1 MLQLRDV
8 SKAYRTGSFT
18 QVALDAVSVCLRDNE
33 FVAVLGP
40 SGSGKTTLLNI
51 LGGLDRADSGDIIIN
66 GVSTK
71 SYRPRDWD
79 NYRNHRVGFVF
90 QSYNLIP
97 HQSILS
103 NVELALTLSGV
114 GRAERRRR
122 AVEALTEVGLAEHVH
137 KRPSQLS
144 GGQMQRVA
152 IARAL
157 VNDPDIVLADEPTGA
172 LDSETGIQVM
182 DILKRVADD
191 RLVVMVTHNPELA
204 EGYATRIIRVQD
216 GRIDG
221 DTDPLSGDAALAV
234 GTSGMA
240 KSAID
245 GAAAQT
251 PVFGGLPAGA
261 SDGRGEPD
269 ADVTD
274 VMPPVG
280 ASRLDKRRS
289 RRASM
294 GFLTAL
300 SLSFNNL
307 MTKKGRTALTAFAGS
322 IGIIGIA
329 AILALSNGVNN
340 YITKTEEDALSSYPL
355 TINKSSLDVA
365 TLLSSAMGTGGKGSS
380 ESSESDQ
387 AGVDGSGEIR
397 QTRLAADMFAKVK
410 SNDLASF
417 KRYLEG
423 DASDIGRYAAD
434 VQYGYGIA
442 PQVFESDSSKG
453 IVRLNPSETGRK
465 MASGA
470 MGSALTGG
478 STNSSFSELVDD
490 RRLLESQLRVVRG
503 RWPEAADEAVLTLDK
518 DGCISDY
525 TLYSLGF
532 YDPDVMRQMTQQ
544 MLNGEEVKMPDNTR
558 AFTYD
563 DAMGMTFKVIPAS
576 ALYQKNE
583 AQGTWT
589 DMSGDEG
596 YMRERLD
603 EGITLRVVGVVRPS
617 DAAGSTSVREGI
629 SYTSALTRR
638 LIQESSDSQ
647 IVREQLANPDV
658 DVFTGKA
665 FEELR
670 DSQGRAFD
678 MSSMFTIDQGALKR
692 AFSFDSSALGR
703 SAADMGELDLSGV
716 SLDPSGFDM
725 SSMSLDTSALA
736 SIFDA
741 DTMSKI
747 LGNAPKFDLAR
758 SGLADLGTGLTDEQ
772 AKRITQAA
780 NKLASGFI
788 AWMEKNHP
796 GELGP
801 WAGPGPAAGSRAA
814 DAAGVSGDTPSGPAA
829 DGGRVSGYVAYL
841 REYLSNDETAKEVL
855 AELRGMLGE
864 EASRLVEGAMQ
875 DYLTKQFVPYF
886 SEALGSLM
894 SEAAQAMATQLALQM
909 QQQMAAATG
918 QLGTQLSSAISG
930 QLQKQMATLSSAMQ
944 DGFSVDPTAFASAI
958 RLNVSQDDL
967 TSLLTNFMNAK
978 DLSYESDLKKLGYAD
993 VASPESIR
1001 IYPKDFKAKQGV
1013 LDIIDGYNRKVS
1025 GAGDDSQTIQYTDI
1039 AGTLMSSVTSIVD
1052 MVSLVLIAFV
1062 SISLVVSSI
1071 MIGIITHI
1079 SVLER
1084 RKEIGILRAMG
1095 ASKLGVANIFNAETV
1110 IEGLFS
1116 GVLAMAVVYVVS
1128 VPVNSIVEQTQKVSN
1143 IMALTPQNA
1152 LALIAVSVV
1161 LTLVAGTMP
1170 AMSAARRDP
1179 VEALR
1184 SE

>member
-18 QVALDAVSVCLRDNE
+18 QIALDAVSVTLRDNE

-79 NYRNHRVGFVF
+79 SYRNHRVGFVF

-103 NVELALTLSGV
+103 NVELALTLSGI
-114 GRAERRRR
+114 GRGKRRRR
-122 AVEALTEVGLAEHVH
+122 AANALAEVGLAEHAH
-137 KRPSQLS
+137 KRPNQLS

-172 LDSETGIQVM
+172 LDTETGIQVM
-182 DILKRVADD
+182 NILKRVAND

-204 EGYATRIIRVQD
+204 ESYATRIIRVQD

-221 DTDPLSGDAALAV
+221 DSDPFLDDAP
-234 GTSGMA
+234 
-240 KSAID
+240 SAASSR
-245 GAAAQT
+245 GAIGVM
-251 PVFGGLPAGA
+251 PVI
-261 SDGRGEPD
+261 GRGRR
-269 ADVTD
+269 ARGRDV
-274 VMPPVG
+274 
-280 ASRLDKRRS
+280 
-289 RRASM
+289 RASM

-355 TINKSSLDVA
+355 TINKSSMDIT
-365 TLLSSAMGTGGKGSS
+365 TLLSSAMGTGGKSPS
-380 ESSESDQ
+380 EPNESDQ
-387 AGVDGSGEIR
+387 TGVDGSGEIR

-434 VQYGYGIA
+434 VQYGYGIV

-453 IVRLNPSETGRK
+453 IVRLNPSEVGRK

-490 RRLLESQLRVVRG
+490 RKLLESQLRVVRG

-544 MLNGEEVKMPDNTR
+544 MLNGEEVRMPDNTR

-576 ALYQKNE
+576 ALYQRNE
-583 AQGTWT
+583 TQGTWT
-589 DMSGDEG
+589 DMSDDEG

-617 DAAGSTSVREGI
+617 DSAGSTSVREGI
-629 SYTSALTRR
+629 SYTSALTSR
-638 LIQESSDSQ
+638 LIRESSDSQ

-703 SAADMGELDLSGV
+703 SVADMGELDLSGV

-725 SSMSLDTSALA
+725 SSMSLDTSALS

-747 LGNAPKFDLAR
+747 LGNAPKFDLAK
-758 SGLADLGTGLTDEQ
+758 SGLADLGSGLTDEQ
-772 AKRITQAA
+772 VQRVTQGA

-801 WAGPGPAAGSRAA
+801 LAGSGPASGSRAA
-814 DAAGVSGDTPSGPAA
+814 NGAGASGDTPSEPAA
-829 DGGRVSGYVAYL
+829 NGGRASSYAAYL

-855 AELRGMLGE
+855 TELRGLLGE
-864 EASRLVEGAMQ
+864 EASRLVEGAMR
-875 DYLTKQFVPYF
+875 DYLTNQFVPYF
-886 SEALGSLM
+886 SGALGSLM

-930 QLQKQMATLSSAMQ
+930 QLQKQMATLTSAMQ
-944 DGFSVDPTAFASAI
+944 DGFSVDPTAFANAI

-993 VASPESIR
+993 VTSPESIR

-1025 GAGDDSQTIQYTDI
+1025 STGDDSQTIQYTDI

-1116 GVLAMAVVYVVS
+1116 GVLAMAVVYVAS

>member
-18 QVALDAVSVCLRDNE
+18 QIALDAVSVTLRDNE

-79 NYRNHRVGFVF
+79 SYRNHRVGFVF

-103 NVELALTLSGV
+103 NVELALTLSGI
-114 GRAERRRR
+114 GRGERRRR
-122 AVEALTEVGLAEHVH
+122 ATNALAEVGLAEHAH
-137 KRPSQLS
+137 KRPNQLS

-172 LDSETGIQVM
+172 LDAETGIQVM
-182 DILKRVADD
+182 NILKRVAND

-204 EGYATRIIRVQD
+204 ESYATRIIRVQD

-221 DTDPLSGDAALAV
+221 DSDPLLDDVPPAASSR
-234 GTSGMA
+234 G
-240 KSAID
+240 AI
-245 GAAAQT
+245 G
-251 PVFGGLPAGA
+251 
-261 SDGRGEPD
+261 
-269 ADVTD
+269 
-274 VMPPVG
+274 VMPVIDRG
-280 ASRLDKRRS
+280 RRA
-289 RRASM
+289 RGRDVRASM

-355 TINKSSLDVA
+355 TINKSSMDIT
-365 TLLSSAMGTGGKGSS
+365 TLLSSAMGTGGKSPS
-380 ESSESDQ
+380 EPNESDQ
-387 AGVDGSGEIR
+387 TGVDGSGEIR

-434 VQYGYGIA
+434 VQYGYGIV

-453 IVRLNPSETGRK
+453 IVRLNPSEVGRK

-544 MLNGEEVKMPDNTR
+544 MLNGEEVRMPDNTR

-576 ALYQKNE
+576 ALYQRNE
-583 AQGTWT
+583 TQGTWT
-589 DMSGDEG
+589 DMSDDEG

-617 DAAGSTSVREGI
+617 DSAGSTSVREGI
-629 SYTSALTRR
+629 SYTSALTSR

-703 SAADMGELDLSGV
+703 SVADMGELDLSGV

-725 SSMSLDTSALA
+725 SSMSLDTSALS

-747 LGNAPKFDLAR
+747 LGNAPKFDLAK
-758 SGLADLGTGLTDEQ
+758 SGLADLGSGLTDEQ
-772 AKRITQAA
+772 VQRVTQGA

-801 WAGPGPAAGSRAA
+801 LAGSGPASGSRAA
-814 DAAGVSGDTPSGPAA
+814 NGAGASGDTPSEPAA
-829 DGGRVSGYVAYL
+829 NGGRASSYAAYL

-855 AELRGMLGE
+855 TELRGLLGE
-864 EASRLVEGAMQ
+864 EASRLVEGAMR
-875 DYLTKQFVPYF
+875 DYLTNQFVPYF
-886 SEALGSLM
+886 SGALGSLM

-930 QLQKQMATLSSAMQ
+930 QLQKQMATLTSAMQ
-944 DGFSVDPTAFASAI
+944 DGFSVDPTAFANAI

-1025 GAGDDSQTIQYTDI
+1025 STGDDSQTIQYTDI

-1116 GVLAMAVVYVVS
+1116 GVLAMAVVYVAS

>member
-18 QVALDAVSVCLRDNE
+18 QIALDAVSVTLRDNE

-79 NYRNHRVGFVF
+79 SYRNHRVGFVF

-103 NVELALTLSGV
+103 NVELALTLSGI
-114 GRAERRRR
+114 GRGERRRR
-122 AVEALTEVGLAEHVH
+122 ATNALAEVGLAEHAH
-137 KRPSQLS
+137 KRPNQLS

-172 LDSETGIQVM
+172 LDTETGIQVM
-182 DILKRVADD
+182 NILKRVAND

-204 EGYATRIIRVQD
+204 ESYATRIIRVQD

-221 DTDPLSGDAALAV
+221 DSDPFLDDAP
-234 GTSGMA
+234 
-240 KSAID
+240 SAASSR
-245 GAAAQT
+245 GAIGVM
-251 PVFGGLPAGA
+251 PVI
-261 SDGRGEPD
+261 GRGRR
-269 ADVTD
+269 ARGRDV
-274 VMPPVG
+274 
-280 ASRLDKRRS
+280 
-289 RRASM
+289 RASM

-355 TINKSSLDVA
+355 TINKSSMDIT
-365 TLLSSAMGTGGKGSS
+365 TLLSSAMGTGGKSPS
-380 ESSESDQ
+380 EPNESDQ
-387 AGVDGSGEIR
+387 TGVDGSGEIR

-434 VQYGYGIA
+434 VQYGYGIV

-453 IVRLNPSETGRK
+453 IVRLNPSEVGRK

-544 MLNGEEVKMPDNTR
+544 MLNGEEVRMPDNTR

-576 ALYQKNE
+576 ALYQRNE
-583 AQGTWT
+583 TQGTWT
-589 DMSGDEG
+589 DMSDDEG

-617 DAAGSTSVREGI
+617 DSAGSTSVREGI
-629 SYTSALTRR
+629 SYTSALTSR

-703 SAADMGELDLSGV
+703 SVADMGELDLSGV

-725 SSMSLDTSALA
+725 SSMSLDTSALS

-747 LGNAPKFDLAR
+747 LGNAPKFDLAK
-758 SGLADLGTGLTDEQ
+758 SGLADLGSGLTDEQ
-772 AKRITQAA
+772 VKRVTQGA

-801 WAGPGPAAGSRAA
+801 LAGSGPASGSRAA
-814 DAAGVSGDTPSGPAA
+814 NGAGASGDTPSEPAA
-829 DGGRVSGYVAYL
+829 NGGRASSYAAYL

-855 AELRGMLGE
+855 TELRGLLGE
-864 EASRLVEGAMQ
+864 EASRLVEGAMR
-875 DYLTKQFVPYF
+875 DYLTNQFVPYF
-886 SEALGSLM
+886 SGALGSLM

-930 QLQKQMATLSSAMQ
+930 QLQKQMATLTSAMQ

-993 VASPESIR
+993 VTSPESIR

-1025 GAGDDSQTIQYTDI
+1025 STGDDSQTIQYTDI

-1116 GVLAMAVVYVVS
+1116 GVLAMAVVYVAS

>member
-18 QVALDAVSVCLRDNE
+18 QIALDAVSVTLRDNE

-79 NYRNHRVGFVF
+79 SYRNHRVGFVF

-103 NVELALTLSGV
+103 NVELALTLSGI
-114 GRAERRRR
+114 GRGKRRRR
-122 AVEALTEVGLAEHVH
+122 AANALAEVGLAEHAH
-137 KRPSQLS
+137 KRPNQLS

-172 LDSETGIQVM
+172 LDTETGIQVM
-182 DILKRVADD
+182 NILKRVAND

-204 EGYATRIIRVQD
+204 ESYATRIIRVQD

-221 DTDPLSGDAALAV
+221 DSDPFLDDAP
-234 GTSGMA
+234 
-240 KSAID
+240 SAASSR
-245 GAAAQT
+245 GAIGVM
-251 PVFGGLPAGA
+251 PVI
-261 SDGRGEPD
+261 GRGRR
-269 ADVTD
+269 ARGRDV
-274 VMPPVG
+274 
-280 ASRLDKRRS
+280 
-289 RRASM
+289 RASM

-355 TINKSSLDVA
+355 TINKSSMDIT
-365 TLLSSAMGTGGKGSS
+365 TLLSSAMGTGGKSPS
-380 ESSESDQ
+380 EPNESDQ
-387 AGVDGSGEIR
+387 TGVDGSGEIR

-434 VQYGYGIA
+434 VQYGYGIV

-453 IVRLNPSETGRK
+453 IVRLNPSEVGRK

-544 MLNGEEVKMPDNTR
+544 MLNGEEVRMPDNTR

-576 ALYQKNE
+576 ALYQRNE
-583 AQGTWT
+583 TQGTWT
-589 DMSGDEG
+589 DMSDDEG

-617 DAAGSTSVREGI
+617 DSAGSTSVREGI
-629 SYTSALTRR
+629 SYTSALTSR

-703 SAADMGELDLSGV
+703 SVADMGELDLSGV

-725 SSMSLDTSALA
+725 SSMSLDTSALS

-747 LGNAPKFDLAR
+747 LGNAPKFDLAK
-758 SGLADLGTGLTDEQ
+758 SGLADLGSGLTDEQ
-772 AKRITQAA
+772 VKRVTQGA

-801 WAGPGPAAGSRAA
+801 LAGSGPASGSRAA
-814 DAAGVSGDTPSGPAA
+814 NGAGASGDTPSEPAA
-829 DGGRVSGYVAYL
+829 NGGRASSYAAYL

-855 AELRGMLGE
+855 TELRGLLGE
-864 EASRLVEGAMQ
+864 EASRLVEGAMR
-875 DYLTKQFVPYF
+875 DYLTNQFVPYF
-886 SEALGSLM
+886 SGALGSLM

-930 QLQKQMATLSSAMQ
+930 QLQKQMATLTSAMQ

-993 VASPESIR
+993 VTSPESIR

-1025 GAGDDSQTIQYTDI
+1025 STGDDSQTIQYTDI

-1116 GVLAMAVVYVVS
+1116 GVLAMAVVYVAS

>member
-18 QVALDAVSVCLRDNE
+18 QIALDAVSVTLRDNE

-79 NYRNHRVGFVF
+79 SYRNHRVGFVF

-103 NVELALTLSGV
+103 NVELALTLSGI
-114 GRAERRRR
+114 GRGKRRRR
-122 AVEALTEVGLAEHVH
+122 AANALAEVGLAEHAH
-137 KRPSQLS
+137 KRPNQLS

-172 LDSETGIQVM
+172 LDTETGIQVM
-182 DILKRVADD
+182 NILKRVAND

-204 EGYATRIIRVQD
+204 ESYATRIIRVQD

-221 DTDPLSGDAALAV
+221 DSDPFLDDAP
-234 GTSGMA
+234 
-240 KSAID
+240 SAASSR
-245 GAAAQT
+245 GAIGVM
-251 PVFGGLPAGA
+251 PVI
-261 SDGRGEPD
+261 GRGRR
-269 ADVTD
+269 ARGRDV
-274 VMPPVG
+274 
-280 ASRLDKRRS
+280 
-289 RRASM
+289 RASM

-355 TINKSSLDVA
+355 TINKSSMDIT
-365 TLLSSAMGTGGKGSS
+365 TLLSSAMGTGGKSPS
-380 ESSESDQ
+380 EPNESDQ
-387 AGVDGSGEIR
+387 TGVDGSGEIR

-434 VQYGYGIA
+434 VQYGYGIV

-453 IVRLNPSETGRK
+453 IVRLNPSEVGRK

-544 MLNGEEVKMPDNTR
+544 MLNGEEVRMPDNTR

-576 ALYQKNE
+576 ALYQRNE
-583 AQGTWT
+583 TQGTWT
-589 DMSGDEG
+589 DMSDDEG

-617 DAAGSTSVREGI
+617 DSAGSTSVREGI
-629 SYTSALTRR
+629 SYTSALTSR

-703 SAADMGELDLSGV
+703 SVADMGELDLSGV

-725 SSMSLDTSALA
+725 SSMSLDTSALS

-747 LGNAPKFDLAR
+747 LGNAPKFDLAK
-758 SGLADLGTGLTDEQ
+758 SGLADLGSGLTDEQ
-772 AKRITQAA
+772 VQRVTQGA

-801 WAGPGPAAGSRAA
+801 LAGSGPASGSRAA
-814 DAAGVSGDTPSGPAA
+814 NGAGASGDTPSEPAA
-829 DGGRVSGYVAYL
+829 NGGRASSYAAYL

-855 AELRGMLGE
+855 TELRGLLGE
-864 EASRLVEGAMQ
+864 EASRLVEGAMR
-875 DYLTKQFVPYF
+875 DYLTNQFVPYF
-886 SEALGSLM
+886 SGALGSLM

-930 QLQKQMATLSSAMQ
+930 QLQKQMATLTSAMQ
-944 DGFSVDPTAFASAI
+944 DGFSVDPTAFANAI

-1025 GAGDDSQTIQYTDI
+1025 STGDDSQTIQYTDI

-1116 GVLAMAVVYVVS
+1116 GVLAMAVVYVAS

>member
-18 QVALDAVSVCLRDNE
+18 QIALDAVSVTLRDNE

-79 NYRNHRVGFVF
+79 SYRNHRVGFVF

-103 NVELALTLSGV
+103 NVELALTLSGI
-114 GRAERRRR
+114 GRGKRRRR
-122 AVEALTEVGLAEHVH
+122 AANALAEVGLAEHAH
-137 KRPSQLS
+137 KRPNQLS

-172 LDSETGIQVM
+172 LDTETGIQVM
-182 DILKRVADD
+182 NILKRVAND

-204 EGYATRIIRVQD
+204 ESYATRIIRVQD

-221 DTDPLSGDAALAV
+221 DSDPLLDDAP
-234 GTSGMA
+234 
-240 KSAID
+240 SAASSR
-245 GAAAQT
+245 GAIGVM
-251 PVFGGLPAGA
+251 PVI
-261 SDGRGEPD
+261 GRGRR
-269 ADVTD
+269 ARGRDV
-274 VMPPVG
+274 
-280 ASRLDKRRS
+280 
-289 RRASM
+289 RASM

-355 TINKSSLDVA
+355 TINKSSMDIT
-365 TLLSSAMGTGGKGSS
+365 TLLSSAMGTGGKSPS
-380 ESSESDQ
+380 EPNESDQ
-387 AGVDGSGEIR
+387 TGVDGSGEIR

-434 VQYGYGIA
+434 VQYGYGIV

-453 IVRLNPSETGRK
+453 IVRLNPSEVGRK

-544 MLNGEEVKMPDNTR
+544 MLNGEEVRMPDNTR

-576 ALYQKNE
+576 ALYQRNE
-583 AQGTWT
+583 TQGTWT
-589 DMSGDEG
+589 DMSDDEG

-617 DAAGSTSVREGI
+617 DSAGSTSVREGI
-629 SYTSALTRR
+629 SYTSALTSR

-703 SAADMGELDLSGV
+703 SVADMGELDLSGV

-725 SSMSLDTSALA
+725 SSMSLDTSALS

-747 LGNAPKFDLAR
+747 LGNAPKFDLAK
-758 SGLADLGTGLTDEQ
+758 SGLADLGSGLTDEQ
-772 AKRITQAA
+772 VQRVTQGA

-801 WAGPGPAAGSRAA
+801 LAGSGPASGSRAA
-814 DAAGVSGDTPSGPAA
+814 NGAGASGDTPSEPAA
-829 DGGRVSGYVAYL
+829 NGGRASSYAAYL

-855 AELRGMLGE
+855 TELRGLLGE
-864 EASRLVEGAMQ
+864 EASRLVEGAMR
-875 DYLTKQFVPYF
+875 DYLTNQFVPYF
-886 SEALGSLM
+886 SGALGSLM

-930 QLQKQMATLSSAMQ
+930 QLQKQMATLTSAMQ
-944 DGFSVDPTAFASAI
+944 DGFSVDPTAFANAI

-993 VASPESIR
+993 VTSPESIR

-1025 GAGDDSQTIQYTDI
+1025 STGDDSQAIQYTDI

-1116 GVLAMAVVYVVS
+1116 GVLAMAVVYVAS

>member
-18 QVALDAVSVCLRDNE
+18 QIALDAVSVTLRDNE

-79 NYRNHRVGFVF
+79 SYRNHRVGFVF

-103 NVELALTLSGV
+103 NVELALTLSGI
-114 GRAERRRR
+114 GRGKRRRR
-122 AVEALTEVGLAEHVH
+122 AANALAEVGLAEHAH
-137 KRPSQLS
+137 KRPNQLS

-172 LDSETGIQVM
+172 LDTETGIQVM
-182 DILKRVADD
+182 NILKRVAND

-204 EGYATRIIRVQD
+204 ESYATRIIRVQD

-221 DTDPLSGDAALAV
+221 DSDPFLDDAP
-234 GTSGMA
+234 
-240 KSAID
+240 SAASSR
-245 GAAAQT
+245 GAIGVM
-251 PVFGGLPAGA
+251 PVI
-261 SDGRGEPD
+261 GRGRR
-269 ADVTD
+269 ARGRDV
-274 VMPPVG
+274 
-280 ASRLDKRRS
+280 
-289 RRASM
+289 RASM

-355 TINKSSLDVA
+355 TINKSSMDIT
-365 TLLSSAMGTGGKGSS
+365 TLLSSAMGTGGKSPS
-380 ESSESDQ
+380 EPNESDQ
-387 AGVDGSGEIR
+387 TGVDGSGEIR

-434 VQYGYGIA
+434 VQYGYGIV

-453 IVRLNPSETGRK
+453 IVRLNPSEVGRK

-544 MLNGEEVKMPDNTR
+544 MLNGEEVRMPDNTR

-576 ALYQKNE
+576 ALYQRNE
-583 AQGTWT
+583 TQGTWT
-589 DMSGDEG
+589 DMSDDEG

-617 DAAGSTSVREGI
+617 DSAGSTSVREGI
-629 SYTSALTRR
+629 SYTSALTSR

-703 SAADMGELDLSGV
+703 SVADMGELDLSGV

-725 SSMSLDTSALA
+725 SSMSLDTSALS

-747 LGNAPKFDLAR
+747 LGNAPKFDLAK
-758 SGLADLGTGLTDEQ
+758 SGLADLGSGLTDEQ
-772 AKRITQAA
+772 VKRVTQGA

-801 WAGPGPAAGSRAA
+801 LAGSGPASGSRAA
-814 DAAGVSGDTPSGPAA
+814 NGAGASGDTPSEPAA
-829 DGGRVSGYVAYL
+829 NGGRASSYAAYL

-855 AELRGMLGE
+855 TELRGLLGE
-864 EASRLVEGAMQ
+864 EASRLVEGAMR
-875 DYLTKQFVPYF
+875 DYLTNQFVPYF
-886 SEALGSLM
+886 SGALGSLM

-930 QLQKQMATLSSAMQ
+930 QLQKQMATLTSAMQ
-944 DGFSVDPTAFASAI
+944 DGFSVDPTAFANAI

-1025 GAGDDSQTIQYTDI
+1025 STGDDSQTIQYTDI

-1116 GVLAMAVVYVVS
+1116 GVLAMAVVYVAS

>member
-18 QVALDAVSVCLRDNE
+18 QIALDAVSVTLRDNE

-79 NYRNHRVGFVF
+79 SYRNHRVGFVF

-103 NVELALTLSGV
+103 NVELALTLSGI
-114 GRAERRRR
+114 GRGKRRRR
-122 AVEALTEVGLAEHVH
+122 AANALAEVGLAEHAH
-137 KRPSQLS
+137 KRPNQLS

-172 LDSETGIQVM
+172 LDTETGIQVM
-182 DILKRVADD
+182 NILKRVAND

-204 EGYATRIIRVQD
+204 ESYATRIIRVQD

-221 DTDPLSGDAALAV
+221 DSDPFLDDAP
-234 GTSGMA
+234 
-240 KSAID
+240 SAASSR
-245 GAAAQT
+245 GAIGVM
-251 PVFGGLPAGA
+251 PVI
-261 SDGRGEPD
+261 GRGRR
-269 ADVTD
+269 ARGRDV
-274 VMPPVG
+274 
-280 ASRLDKRRS
+280 
-289 RRASM
+289 RASM

-355 TINKSSLDVA
+355 TINKSSMDIT
-365 TLLSSAMGTGGKGSS
+365 TLLSSAMGTGGKSPS
-380 ESSESDQ
+380 EPNESDQ
-387 AGVDGSGEIR
+387 TGVDGSGEIR

-434 VQYGYGIA
+434 VQYGYGIV

-453 IVRLNPSETGRK
+453 IVRLNPSEVGRK

-544 MLNGEEVKMPDNTR
+544 MLNGEEVRMPDNTR

-576 ALYQKNE
+576 ALYQRNE
-583 AQGTWT
+583 TQGTWT
-589 DMSGDEG
+589 DMSDDEG

-617 DAAGSTSVREGI
+617 DSAGSTSVREGI
-629 SYTSALTRR
+629 SYTSALTSR

-703 SAADMGELDLSGV
+703 SVADMGELDLSGV

-725 SSMSLDTSALA
+725 SSMSLDTSALS

-747 LGNAPKFDLAR
+747 LGNAPKFDLAK
-758 SGLADLGTGLTDEQ
+758 SGLADLGSGLTDEQ
-772 AKRITQAA
+772 VQRVTQGA

-801 WAGPGPAAGSRAA
+801 LAGSGPASGSRAA
-814 DAAGVSGDTPSGPAA
+814 NGAGASGDTPSEPAA
-829 DGGRVSGYVAYL
+829 NGGRASSYAAYL

-855 AELRGMLGE
+855 TELRGLLGE
-864 EASRLVEGAMQ
+864 EASRLVEGAMR
-875 DYLTKQFVPYF
+875 DYLTNQFVPYF
-886 SEALGSLM
+886 SGALGSLM

-930 QLQKQMATLSSAMQ
+930 QLQKQMATLTSAMQ
-944 DGFSVDPTAFASAI
+944 DGFSVDPTAFANAI

-993 VASPESIR
+993 VTSPESIR

-1025 GAGDDSQTIQYTDI
+1025 STGDDSQTIQYTDI

-1116 GVLAMAVVYVVS
+1116 GVLAMAVVYVAS

>member
-18 QVALDAVSVCLRDNE
+18 QIALDAVSVTLRDNE

-79 NYRNHRVGFVF
+79 SYRNHRVGFVF

-103 NVELALTLSGV
+103 NVELALTLSGI
-114 GRAERRRR
+114 GRGKRRRR
-122 AVEALTEVGLAEHVH
+122 ATNALAEVGLAEHAH
-137 KRPSQLS
+137 KRPNQLS

-172 LDSETGIQVM
+172 LDTETGIQVM
-182 DILKRVADD
+182 NILKRVAND

-204 EGYATRIIRVQD
+204 ESYATRIIRVQD

-221 DTDPLSGDAALAV
+221 DSDPFLDDAP
-234 GTSGMA
+234 
-240 KSAID
+240 SAASSR
-245 GAAAQT
+245 GAIGVM
-251 PVFGGLPAGA
+251 PVI
-261 SDGRGEPD
+261 GRGRR
-269 ADVTD
+269 ARGRDV
-274 VMPPVG
+274 
-280 ASRLDKRRS
+280 
-289 RRASM
+289 RASM

-355 TINKSSLDVA
+355 TINKSSMDIT
-365 TLLSSAMGTGGKGSS
+365 TLLSSAMGTGGKSPS
-380 ESSESDQ
+380 EPNESDQ
-387 AGVDGSGEIR
+387 TGVDGSGEIR

-434 VQYGYGIA
+434 VQYGYGIV

-453 IVRLNPSETGRK
+453 IVRLNPSEVGRK

-544 MLNGEEVKMPDNTR
+544 MLNGEEVRMPDNTR

-576 ALYQKNE
+576 ALYQRNE
-583 AQGTWT
+583 TQGTWT
-589 DMSGDEG
+589 DMSDDES

-617 DAAGSTSVREGI
+617 DSAGSTSVREGI
-629 SYTSALTRR
+629 SYTSALTSR

-703 SAADMGELDLSGV
+703 SVADMGELDLSGV

-725 SSMSLDTSALA
+725 SSMSLDTSALS

-747 LGNAPKFDLAR
+747 LGNAPKFDLAK
-758 SGLADLGTGLTDEQ
+758 SGLADLGSGLTDEQ
-772 AKRITQAA
+772 VQRVTQGA

-801 WAGPGPAAGSRAA
+801 LAGSGPASGSRAA
-814 DAAGVSGDTPSGPAA
+814 NGAGASGDTPSEPAA
-829 DGGRVSGYVAYL
+829 NGGRASSYAAYL

-855 AELRGMLGE
+855 TELRGLLGE
-864 EASRLVEGAMQ
+864 EASRLVEGAMR
-875 DYLTKQFVPYF
+875 DYLTNQFVPYF
-886 SEALGSLM
+886 SGALGSLM

-930 QLQKQMATLSSAMQ
+930 QLQKQMATLTSAMQ
-944 DGFSVDPTAFASAI
+944 DGFSVDPTAFANAI

-993 VASPESIR
+993 VTSPESIR

-1025 GAGDDSQTIQYTDI
+1025 STGDDSQTIQYTDI

-1116 GVLAMAVVYVVS
+1116 GVLAMAVVYVAS